1 VPGWLGRMLGR
12 EAPCSEGASRV
23 VSASGSRAEP
33 RAPTMERRSAP
44 SGAVPRPK
52 LARVLVLDDDP
63 QVAMGIRRLLYRH
76 DVTIA
81 HSGAEAIDILRNES
95 FDVVVSDVMMPEP
108 SGLDVYDMLAD
119 EGSPLV
125 QRFVFVTGG
134 HWCPRAREFLS
145 RVKNPRLDKPVD
157 PAALDGAIARVL
169 RSLPAQGGE
178 SAVIEA
184 G

>member
-1 VPGWLGRMLGR
+1 MHVVPGWLGRMLGR
-12 EAPCSEGASRV
+12 PAEEAARPV
-23 VSASGSRAEP
+23 RAE
-33 RAPTMERRSAP
+33 ERRSAP

-52 LARVLVLDDDP
+52 LPRVLVLDDDP

-81 HSGAEAIDILRNES
+81 HTGTQALGLLRS
-95 FDVVVSDVMMPEP
+95 QTFDVVVSDVMMPEP
-108 SGLDVYDMLAD
+108 SGLDVYELLAC

-134 HWCPRAREFLS
+134 YWGPRAKEFLA

-157 PAALDGAIARVL
+157 PLQLDHAIARVL
-169 RSLPAQGGE
+169 KPRPAD
-178 SAVIEA
+178 SVVEA

>member
-1 VPGWLGRMLGR
+1 MRRRLHVVPGWLGRMLGR
-12 EAPCSEGASRV
+12 PRS
-23 VSASGSRAEP
+23 SGEEP
-33 RAPTMERRSAP
+33 QPARPEERRSAP

-52 LARVLVLDDDP
+52 LPRVLVLDDDP

-81 HSGAEAIDILRNES
+81 HTGTQALGFLRS
-95 FDVVVSDVMMPEP
+95 QPFDVVVSDVMMPEP
-108 SGLDVYDMLAD
+108 SGLDVYDLLAC

-134 HWCPRAREFLS
+134 HWCPRAREFLA

-157 PAALDGAIARVL
+157 PAALDHAIDRVL
-169 RSLPAQGGE
+169 RPKGSD
-178 SAVIEA
+178 AVVEA